1 LKLSL
6 SAKAIARSID
16 DEAVV
21 LDFGSDMYYGLNA
34 AGAWI
39 WERLAQGAPVAMETL
54 LAELVSEF
62 EVDRQTAERDLDEF
76 VSSLRSRNLVDVHD

>member
-6 SAKAIARSID
+6 STKAIARTID

-39 WERLAQGAPVAMETL
+39 WERLAQGGPVALETL
-54 LAELVSEF
+54 LTDLVAEF
-62 EVDRQTAERDLDEF
+62 DVDRQTAERDLNEF
-76 VSSLRSRNLVDVHD
+76 VSTLRSKDLVDVHD

>member
-1 LKLSL
+1 MKLSL
-6 SAKAIARSID
+6 STKAIARSIE

-39 WERLAQGAPVAMETL
+39 WERLAQGGPVAVETL
-54 LAELVSEF
+54 LADLVAEF
-62 EVDRQTAERDLDEF
+62 DVDRETAERDLNAF
-76 VSSLRSRNLVDVHD
+76 VGTLRSRKLVDVHD